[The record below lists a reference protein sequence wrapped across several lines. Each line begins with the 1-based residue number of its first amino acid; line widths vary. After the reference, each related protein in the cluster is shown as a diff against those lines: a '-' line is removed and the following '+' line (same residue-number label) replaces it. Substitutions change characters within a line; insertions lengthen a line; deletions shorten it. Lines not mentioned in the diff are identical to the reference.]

1 MSRLSILFK
10 SLKCCYEKS
19 DFVYNCP
26 QPKIFK
32 FGLVDFACI
41 GWDNMLTHGLAKLTS
56 FSELS
61 ATFPDPIGLG
71 STLSLILIIGAEVGC
86 SLFVIVGA
94 FTRLATIPLVF
105 SMLVVIFVVHANDP
119 FQMKELPF
127 LYLGIYILLFFT
139 GAGRISLDSIISKK
153 VDVSIQK

>member
-1 MSRLSILFK
+1 MKKVISSIIAPNQKFLSLGLLILR
-10 SLKCCYEKS
+10 
-19 DFVYNCP
+19 V
-26 QPKIFK
+26 
-32 FGLVDFACI
+32 LVGI
-41 GWDNMLTHGLAKLTS
+41 TMLTHGLAKLTS

-86 SLFVIVGA
+86 SFVIVGA

-139 GAGRISLDSIISKK
+139 GAGKISLDSIISKK
-153 VDVSIQK
+153 IDVSIQK

>member
-1 MSRLSILFK
+1 MKKVISSVIAPNPKLLSLGLLILR
-10 SLKCCYEKS
+10 
-19 DFVYNCP
+19 V
-26 QPKIFK
+26 
-32 FGLVDFACI
+32 LVRI
-41 GWDNMLTHGLAKLTS
+41 TMLTHGLAKLTS

-94 FTRLATIPLVF
+94 FTRLATIPLMF
-105 SMLVVIFVVHANDP
+105 SMLVVLFVVHASDP
-119 FQMKELPF
+119 FQVKELPL

-139 GAGRISLDSIISKK
+139 GAGRISLDSLISKK
-153 VDVSIQK
+153 IDVNIRK

>member
-1 MSRLSILFK
+1 MKKVISSIIAPNQKFLSLGLLILR
-10 SLKCCYEKS
+10 
-19 DFVYNCP
+19 V
-26 QPKIFK
+26 
-32 FGLVDFACI
+32 LVGI
-41 GWDNMLTHGLAKLTS
+41 TMLTHGLAKLTS

-94 FTRLATIPLVF
+94 FTRLATIPLV
-105 SMLVVIFVVHANDP
+105 VIFVVHANDP
-119 FQMKELPF
+119 FQMRELPF

-139 GAGRISLDSIISKK
+139 GAGKISLDSIISKK
-153 VDVSIQK
+153 IDVSIQK

>member
-1 MSRLSILFK
+1 MIL
-10 SLKCCYEKS
+10 
-19 DFVYNCP
+19 DFFP
-26 QPKIFK
+26 QNYDLFCKTAIT
-32 FGLVDFACI
+32 
-41 GWDNMLTHGLAKLTS
+41 MLTHGLAKLTS

-139 GAGRISLDSIISKK
+139 GAGKISLDSIISKK
-153 VDVSIQK
+153 IDVSIQR

>member
-26 QPKIFK
+26 NQK
-32 FGLVDFACI
+32 FLSLGLLILRVLVGI
-41 GWDNMLTHGLAKLTS
+41 TMLTHGLAKLTS

-119 FQMKELPF
+119 FQMRELPF

-139 GAGRISLDSIISKK
+139 GAGKISLDSIISKK
-153 VDVSIQK
+153 IDVSIQR

>member
-1 MSRLSILFK
+1 MKKVISSVIAQNPKLLSLGLLILR
-10 SLKCCYEKS
+10 
-19 DFVYNCP
+19 V
-26 QPKIFK
+26 
-32 FGLVDFACI
+32 LVGI
-41 GWDNMLTHGLAKLTS
+41 TMLTHGLAKLTS

-94 FTRLATIPLVF
+94 FTRLATIPLMF
-105 SMLVVIFVVHANDP
+105 SMLVVLFVVHASDP
-119 FQMKELPF
+119 FQVKELPL

-139 GAGRISLDSIISKK
+139 GAGRISLDSLISKK
-153 VDVSIQK
+153 IDVNIRK

>member
-1 MSRLSILFK
+1 MKKVISSIIAPNPKFLSLGLLILR
-10 SLKCCYEKS
+10 
-19 DFVYNCP
+19 V
-26 QPKIFK
+26 
-32 FGLVDFACI
+32 LVGI
-41 GWDNMLTHGLAKLTS
+41 TMLTHGLAKLTS

-119 FQMKELPF
+119 FQMRELPF
-127 LYLGIYILLFFT
+127 LYLSIYILLFFT
-139 GAGRISLDSIISKK
+139 GAGKISLDSIISKK
-153 VDVSIQK
+153 IDVSIQK